1 MARPLTGHPVN
12 LCSLPLRRVKL
23 IGGHSA
29 RRLDRQENW
38 VALVAGVDRVEAG
51 RKPSLDPLSRLLG
64 SDLDCVN
71 RLIVERMQSPVALI
85 PQLAGH
91 IVASGGKRLRP
102 MLTLGCA
109 RLCKYAGS
117 RHIGLATA
125 VEFIHTATLLHDD
138 VVDASDLRRGRD
150 TANAVWGNKPAILVG
165 DFLFSRSFELMVA
178 DGSLRILE
186 ILSRASSTIA
196 EGEVLQLMTQ
206 NDLETTEA
214 AYLEVIEAKTA
225 ELFAA
230 ASRIGAVLAGRPDE
244 EEAALDRF
252 GRNLGIAFQL
262 VDDMLDFSAQ
272 QTELGKSIGDDF
284 REGKVTLPILLASR
298 HGDEAER
305 AFWRR
310 TLEEMD
316 QRPGDLEHA
325 IELIE
330 RRGALAETLSRA
342 RSYAATAIDALSIF
356 CDGAERRALV
366 EAAAFATERSA

>member
-1 MARPLTGHPVN
+1 MGGAR
-12 LCSLPLRRVKL
+12 
-23 IGGHSA
+23 GGCRSGA
-29 RRLDRQENW
+29 
-38 VALVAGVDRVEAG
+38 
-51 RKPSLDPLSRLLG
+51 LDPLSQLLG
-64 SDLDCVN
+64 SELDRVN
-71 RLIVERMQSPVALI
+71 QLIVERMQSPVELI

-91 IVASGGKRLRP
+91 LVASGGKRLRP

-109 RLCKYAGS
+109 RLCGYSGS
-117 RHIGLATA
+117 RHIALAAA

-186 ILSRASSTIA
+186 ILSRTSSVIA

-206 NDLETTEA
+206 NDLQTTEDS
-214 AYLEVIEAKTA
+214 YLEVVQAKTA

-230 ASRIGAVLAGRPDE
+230 ASRIGAVMAERPRE
-244 EEAALDRF
+244 EEEALDRF

-262 VDDMLDFSAQ
+262 VDDMLDFSAR
-272 QTELGKSIGDDF
+272 QTELGKCIGDDF
-284 REGKVTLPILLASR
+284 RDGKVTLPILVAYGR
-298 HGDEAER
+298 GDQEER

-310 TLEEMD
+310 VLEEMD
-316 QRPGDLEHA
+316 QRVGDLEQA
-325 IELIE
+325 IELVE

-342 RSYAATAIDALSIF
+342 RAYGTTAIDALSIF
-356 CDGAERRALV
+356 PDGAERRALI
-366 EAAAFATERSA
+366 EAAVFATERSS

>member
-1 MARPLTGHPVN
+1 LTGLRGN
-12 LCSLPLRRVKL
+12 LCSLAFGRVKP
-23 IGGHSA
+23 IGQPAGP
-29 RRLDRQENW
+29 RDRQDNW
-38 VALVAGVDRVEAG
+38 VALVAGVDRVQVG
-51 RKPSLDPLSRLLG
+51 RKPSLDPLSQLLG
-64 SDLDCVN
+64 SDLERVN

-109 RLCKYAGS
+109 RLCGYSGN

-138 VVDASDLRRGRD
+138 VVDASELRRGRD

-165 DFLFSRSFELMVA
+165 DFLFSRSFELMVE
-178 DGSLRILE
+178 DGSLHILE
-186 ILSRASSTIA
+186 ILSRASSVIA

-206 NDLETTEA
+206 NNLQTTET
-214 AYLEVIEAKTA
+214 AYLEVVQSKTA

-230 ASRIGAVLAGRPDE
+230 ASRIGAVVAERSDE

-262 VDDMLDFSAQ
+262 VDDVLDFSAR

-284 REGKVTLPILLASR
+284 RDGKVTLPILLAFAR
-298 HGDEAER
+298 GDEKER
-305 AFWRR
+305 VFWHRA
-310 TLEEMD
+310 LEDMD
-316 QRPGDLEHA
+316 QHAGDLEHA
-325 IELIE
+325 IALVAC
-330 RRGALAETLSRA
+330 RGALAETLSRA
-342 RSYAATAIDALSIF
+342 RAYAARAIDALSIF
-356 CDGAERRALV
+356 DDGTARRALT
-366 EAAAFATERSA
+366 EAAYFATERNS